1 MHARQLEKR
10 IDIVDI
16 RVLTFDES
24 ERSGIDVD
32 PRDHRVVATELSE
45 FAELHELA
53 ELGTGAYIEDLEVG
67 VFQRRQVAYHRVAA
81 VEIFEIL

>member
-1 MHARQLEKR
+1 
-10 IDIVDI
+10 
-16 RVLTFDES
+16 
-24 ERSGIDVD
+24 
-32 PRDHRVVATELSE
+32 VVATELSE